1 MDLFPLFLKLQG
13 RSCLVVGA
21 GKVAE
26 GKIESLVRCGASVR
40 VVAPAATV
48 VIRKAAEDGRIV
60 WEQRSF
66 SPADLAGVFLV
77 IAATPFPDLH
87 EQIFQQA
94 RRDGILCNAVDEP
107 ERCDFYYPAVLRRG
121 PLQIAVSTA
130 GRAPLIAQRLR
141 QELELQ
147 FGPEY
152 GPWIEAAGQA
162 RDELMARNILPEERR
177 KVLAELSSE
186 HAFRNFRNG
195 NPAPVHQESELAGG
209 KVYFVGAG
217 PGDPELLTRKA
228 WKILGAAEVVL
239 HDALVPSAILRLAPP
254 AAVISDVGKRCGQK
268 SIRQEEIHALLIGY
282 AREGRIVVRLQ
293 GGDPLIFGRAG
304 EEVTALR
311 DAGIDFE
318 IVPGVT
324 AASAA
329 AAAAGIPLTDRR
341 LASKLVFLSAHRRHA
356 DHTAVKATLAPETRI
371 AETAGSEVTA
381 NWGSL
386 PTSDATLAIY
396 MPGSDYGRLARDLF
410 EAGWAVDTPC
420 LVVSRASTPHQSI
433 ARMDLGSLAAATALP
448 APALVIVGEVVT
460 EAGIAIGCQVADP
473 AAEPVGASK

>member
-40 VVAPAATV
+40 VVALAATAGV
-48 VIRKAAEDGRIV
+48 RQAAENGQIV
-60 WEQRSF
+60 WEQRTF

-107 ERCDFYYPAVLRRG
+107 ERCDFYYPAVLRHG
-121 PLQIAVSTA
+121 PLQIAVSTG

-141 QELELQ
+141 QQLESQ

-152 GPWIEAAGQA
+152 GMWIEAAGRA
-162 RDELMARNILPEERR
+162 RDELMVRNISPEERR

-186 HAFRNFRNG
+186 HAFRNFRNR
-195 NPAPVHQESELAGG
+195 NAAPVQQESELAGG

-239 HDALVPSAILRLAPP
+239 HDALVPSEILRLAPP
-254 AAVISDVGKRCGQK
+254 TAVVCDVGKRCGQK
-268 SIRQEEIHALLIGY
+268 AIRQEEIHALLIGY

-329 AAAAGIPLTDRR
+329 AAVAGIPLTDRR
-341 LASKLVFLSAHRRHA
+341 LASKLIFLSAHRRHA
-356 DHTAVKATLAPETRI
+356 DHGAVNAISFGKAHVEGTE
-371 AETAGSEVTA
+371 GSEVTA
-381 NWGSL
+381 NWKSL
-386 PTSDATLAIY
+386 PTADATLAIY
-396 MPGSDYGRLARDLF
+396 MPGSDYGRVARDLF
-410 EAGWAVDTPC
+410 KAGWRGDTPC
-420 LVVSRASTPHQSI
+420 LVVSQASTPHQSI
-433 ARMDLGSLAAATALP
+433 ARMNLGLLAHATALP

-460 EAGIAIGCQVADP
+460 EAGIAIGRHVADS

>member
-1 MDLFPLFLKLQG
+1 MELFPLFLKLQG

-40 VVAPAATV
+40 VVAPTATV
-48 VIRKAAEDGRIV
+48 GVRKAANDGQVV
-60 WEQRSF
+60 WEQRTF

-94 RRDGILCNAVDEP
+94 RRAGILCNAVDEP

-121 PLQIAVSTA
+121 PLQIAISTG

-141 QELELQ
+141 RELELQ

-152 GPWIEAAGQA
+152 GAWIEAAGQA
-162 RDELMARNILPEERR
+162 RNELMARNISSEDRR
-177 KVLAELSSE
+177 EILAELSSE
-186 HAFRNFRNG
+186 HAFQDFRNG
-195 NPAPVHQESELAGG
+195 KAAPDHEESDLARG

-239 HDALVPSAILRLAPP
+239 HDALVPREILRLAPS
-254 AAVISDVGKRCGQK
+254 AAVICDVGKRCGQK

-311 DAGIDFE
+311 NAKIDFE

-341 LASKLVFLSAHRRHA
+341 LASKLIFLSAHRRHA
-356 DHTAVKATLAPETRI
+356 DNGAVKATPI
-371 AETAGSEVTA
+371 ADMRAGETAGSEVSA

-396 MPGSDYGRLARDLF
+396 MPGSDYGRLAHDLF
-410 EAGWAVDTPC
+410 EAGWRGDTPC
-420 LVVSRASTPHQSI
+420 LIVSQASTPHQSI
-433 ARMDLGSLAAATALP
+433 SRMDLGSLAYATALP
-448 APALVIVGEVVT
+448 APALLLVGEVVA
-460 EAGIAIGCQVADP
+460 EAGLAIERVAADRATEP
-473 AAEPVGASK
+473 AAVLR